1 MCNRVCLFKEP
12 ACRGIDRLGLR
23 WISGRAHAE
32 TCPEAIPSERLATIV
47 LMWQVLVACSGCEE
61 ETEVVVEEL
70 RDVDREVC
78 PCGYSY
84 VVLTV
89 SDFEPVY
96 AERGQLIALP
106 RRRKLS
112 TAA

>member
-1 MCNRVCLFKEP
+1 MF
-12 ACRGIDRLGLR
+12 
-23 WISGRAHAE
+23 
-32 TCPEAIPSERLATIV
+32 
-47 LMWQVLVACSGCEE
+47 QVLVACSSCTE

-70 RDVDREVC
+70 DDVDREVC

-89 SDFEPVY
+89 SEFEPVY
-96 AERGQLIALP
+96 AERAQVIELP

-112 TAA
+112 RAA